1 MEGPA
6 GLTASSLSAVL
17 FDADGVV
24 QHPAVEWRD
33 ALASVLDSDADVD
46 GFLRD
51 LFAAEQPTLRGQGDF
66 PSIVA
71 DVLARW
77 GCAGRSAHVLRVFQ
91 DIVVDRA
98 VLQVV
103 AELRQAGVYCAL
115 ATNQNAHR
123 ARYMSDELGYARAFD
138 HAFYSCD
145 IGFTKP
151 DPRFFRAVLD
161 VLPNAADQVL
171 FIDDHQENVAS
182 ARDAGIRAI
191 LFQPQPGR
199 DSGKALR
206 RLLEQGTTSLMSASL
221 NNDRRC

>member
-6 GLTASSLSAVL
+6 GIEASSVAAVL

-46 GFLRD
+46 RFLGD
-51 LFAAEQPTLRGQGDF
+51 LFA
-66 PSIVA
+66 
-71 DVLARW
+71 
-77 GCAGRSAHVLRVFQ
+77 
-91 DIVVDRA
+91 
-98 VLQVV
+98 
-103 AELRQAGVYCAL
+103 AELRQAGVCCAL

-151 DPRFFRAVLD
+151 DPRFFQAVLD
-161 VLPNAADQVL
+161 VLPYPPDHVL
-171 FIDDHQENVAS
+171 FIDDRQENVAA
-182 ARDAGIRAI
+182 ARDAGIRAT

-199 DSGKALR
+199 DSGEALR
-206 RLLEQGTTSLMSASL
+206 RLLEQGTTSLMSANL

>member
-6 GLTASSLSAVL
+6 GIEASSVAAVL

-46 GFLRD
+46 RFLGD

-66 PSIVA
+66 PNIVG

-77 GCAGRSAHVLRVFQ
+77 GCAGRSAHVLRAWQ
-91 DIVVDRA
+91 DIAVDRA

-103 AELRQAGVYCAL
+103 AELRQAGVCCAL

-151 DPRFFRAVLD
+151 DPRFFQAVLD
-161 VLPNAADQVL
+161 VLPYPPDHVL
-171 FIDDHQENVAS
+171 FIDDRQENVAA
-182 ARDAGIRAI
+182 ARDAGIRAT

-199 DSGKALR
+199 HSGEALR
-206 RLLEQGTTSLMSASL
+206 RLLDTADYGSVISSGSAE
-221 NNDRRC
+221 

>member
-1 MEGPA
+1 VEGAA
-6 GLTASSLSAVL
+6 GIEASSLAAVL

-46 GFLRD
+46 RFLRD

-71 DVLARW
+71 EVLARW

-103 AELRQAGVYCAL
+103 AELRQAGVCCAL

-161 VLPNAADQVL
+161 VFHRSRRQLGQAANFAGKPRPAPTGIQIKSPCVL
-171 FIDDHQENVAS
+171 CVGLMVGPETVSLVGGQIDFKD
-182 ARDAGIRAI
+182 D
-191 LFQPQPGR
+191 
-199 DSGKALR
+199 
-206 RLLEQGTTSLMSASL
+206 
-221 NNDRRC
+221 

>member
-1 MEGPA
+1 MEGP
-6 GLTASSLSAVL
+6 GGIEASSVAAV
-17 FDADGVV
+17 
-24 QHPAVEWRD
+24 
-33 ALASVLDSDADVD
+33 
-46 GFLRD
+46 

-66 PSIVA
+66 LNIVG

-77 GCAGRSAHVLRVFQ
+77 GCAGRSAHVLRAWQ
-91 DIVVDRA
+91 DIAVDRA

-103 AELRQAGVYCAL
+103 GELRQAGVCCAL

-161 VLPNAADQVL
+161 VLPSPPRITSCSSTIVRRTSPPPAT
-171 FIDDHQENVAS
+171 
-182 ARDAGIRAI
+182 GIRAI
-191 LFQPQPGR
+191 LFQPPPSR
-199 DSGKALR
+199 ASGEALR
-206 RLLEQGTTSLMSASL
+206 RLLDTADYGSIMSSGSAE
-221 NNDRRC
+221 